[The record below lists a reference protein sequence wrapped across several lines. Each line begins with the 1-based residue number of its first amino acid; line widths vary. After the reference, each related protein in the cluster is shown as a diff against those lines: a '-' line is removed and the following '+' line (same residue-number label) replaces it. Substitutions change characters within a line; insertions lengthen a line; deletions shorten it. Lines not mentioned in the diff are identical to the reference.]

1 MCTSSHRTS
10 SCIIVPGCDWR
21 IQAGTCEDAHYKRVF
36 TTLWQAVLG
45 VYFIA
50 LLCCTPVTARRL
62 KALQAASRKLKAG
75 ATWRDRLRCAQTADV
90 LVLQLISA
98 IVLRLV
104 QSALLFL
111 HADKVLHRVVF
122 EIMYELCTYTSLTFV
137 LTFLGFMGKLL
148 ARLMGRRKNSRSS
161 TVKQGTLTC
170 KLLTAKQLRI
180 LDSSALVLL
189 MVLAFIDGF
198 WSHLRGIAT
207 WWLMVCAASLPY

>member
-1 MCTSSHRTS
+1 
-10 SCIIVPGCDWR
+10 
-21 IQAGTCEDAHYKRVF
+21 
-36 TTLWQAVLG
+36 VLG

-50 LLCCTPVTARRL
+50 LLCCTPVTVRRL

-104 QSALLFL
+104 QAALLFL
-111 HADKVLHRVVF
+111 HADTVLHRVVF

-148 ARLMGRRKNSRSS
+148 AKLMGRRRNS
-161 TVKQGTLTC
+161 TAAAKKDTTAC
-170 KLLTAKQLRI
+170 KLLTDKQLRA
-180 LDSSALVLL
+180 LDLSALALL

-198 WSHLRGIAT
+198 WSHVRGIAT
-207 WWLMVCAASLPY
+207 WWLMVCASSLASAAHSMLTLLLCKRTVLMYLRLCSFLVVRYTTVVLP